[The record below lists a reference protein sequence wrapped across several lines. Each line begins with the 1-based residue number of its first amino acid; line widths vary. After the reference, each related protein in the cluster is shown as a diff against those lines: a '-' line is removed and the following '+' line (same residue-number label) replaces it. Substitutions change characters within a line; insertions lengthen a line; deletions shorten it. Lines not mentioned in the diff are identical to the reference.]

1 MKQPKTVYSCIMK
14 KFLQTLETA
23 PDNITFNDTM
33 SVIDANYDF
42 TPIVFRN
49 GKLQNEAGQNS
60 GSCKVFS
67 FAKLHQLTP
76 QQTLHCFGSYYR
88 DDVLKH
94 PQGSDHQ
101 NIRNFIKT
109 GWDGIVFAGNAL
121 TPKKE

>member
-1 MKQPKTVYSCIMK
+1 MK
-14 KFLQTLETA
+14 KYLHILETA
-23 PDNITFNDTM
+23 PDSISFNDTIA
-33 SVIDANYDF
+33 VIDAHYDF
-42 TPIVFRN
+42 APSAFRN
-49 GKLQNEAGQNS
+49 GELQNEAGQNN

-67 FAKLHQLTP
+67 FARLHQLAP

-88 DDVLKH
+88 NDVLKH

-109 GWDGIVFAGNAL
+109 GWDGIVFEGNAL

>member
-1 MKQPKTVYSCIMK
+1 MKQ
-14 KFLQTLETA
+14 FLQTLQTA
-23 PDNITFNDTM
+23 PESITFNVTI

-42 TPIVFRN
+42 TPSAFRN
-49 GKLQNEAGQNS
+49 GEIHNQAGQNN
-60 GSCKVFS
+60 GSCKLLS
-67 FAKLHQLTP
+67 FAGLHQLTP

-109 GWDGIVFAGNAL
+109 GWDGIVFECNAL
-121 TPKKE
+121 TLKQE